1 MQIKSMWKMAAFG
14 LAVVAMLVAPAQ
26 AVRERK
32 AASGAAPGDAEGTTS
47 IEARRRL
54 DAAMELMQ
62 AKETER
68 GVRMLESILEQY
80 PSSRSVY
87 PAALELGRH
96 YLAVREQN
104 KAIPLLGRLKALNQ
118 PGKEL
123 KGDEKE
129 WYLESLYMTGL
140 AYFQMRQFGEAFP
153 VLRKI
158 TVNYSGTVWA
168 NQAYYYIGMCHFVQK
183 NWSKAIETLGMVGTF
198 VDPDSPA
205 AEYMEIGRRFYM
217 RTEDRDLPLLARL
230 GRQSQVLVQTSHGDR
245 EQIEMISLASGGE
258 VMIGSLQTT
267 VGLPKPGDGVLQL
280 LCGDAIVSTYVDEG
294 TESGTA
300 NVSRSNL
307 VKAVSTASLALTLG
321 DYDTAA
327 VASYQDD
334 WSYML
339 LQDADLDV
347 SDVADKT
354 EVTVVSRYKK
364 ESDDQA
370 VVELKQDSA
379 AVEYI
384 TRDQVRVTMTEQGAN
399 TPVHTGR
406 FEGKFRVAGPRASE
420 APNLSDDILTCQ
432 DGDELMASYT
442 DTMNIDGPVPRT
454 ITVSVPV
461 LGHVDSRPIANN
473 DYVPDPLILAKKNLV
488 EASAYLELARIFRSV
503 GLVKGAKEKVVAGL
517 DRSMDVMKLTGSVPS
532 AMVQEAYKV
541 TWELH
546 IAADDFANAMTVC
559 STFNKLYP
567 DSPIVDE
574 ALMGMGRVH
583 MENKDFRAAVAMFTQ
598 VLSLQRSE
606 AKGEAQYRIG
616 EAAEVEAE
624 ELARNVQKQKG
635 APKGPGGAGIPA
647 YKLCAERYKDSSFAP
662 LAIAK
667 VIDFY
672 IDSKDYV
679 QANAL
684 LEQVFID
691 YPDADFLASM
701 LLKWTLVAFQSG
713 DYGKALEKCQMLIS
727 QYPDSPHA
735 AKGKDILPKV
745 QQKVSGSAGAGGGT
759 ESSVG
764 TGAAGRATSN

>member
-1 MQIKSMWKMAAFG
+1 MQSKSTWRMAAFG

-32 AASGAAPGDAEGTTS
+32 VASGAAPGDAEGSTS
-47 IEARRRL
+47 IEARRRF

-96 YLAVREQN
+96 YLAAREQN

-123 KGDEKE
+123 KGDEKD
-129 WYLESLYMTGL
+129 WYLESLYMTGV

-158 TVNYSGTVWA
+158 TANYSGTVWA

-183 NWSKAIETLGMVGTF
+183 NWSKAIETLGLVGTF

-205 AEYMEIGRRFYM
+205 AEYMEIGRRFYV
-217 RTEDRDLPLLARL
+217 RIEDRDLPLLCRL
-230 GRQSQVLVQTSHGDR
+230 GRKPQVTVQTTHGDR
-245 EQIEMISLASGGE
+245 EQLEMISLASGGE
-258 VMIGSLQTT
+258 VMIGSLQSV
-267 VGLPKPGDGVLQL
+267 VGLPKPGDGILQL
-280 LCGDAIVSTYVDEG
+280 LSGDTIVSTYIDEG
-294 TESGTA
+294 TESGAA
-300 NVSRSNL
+300 NVARTNV

-321 DYDTAA
+321 DYDSAA
-327 VASYQDD
+327 VAAYQDD
-334 WSYML
+334 WSFLRL
-339 LQDADLDV
+339 LDADLDV
-347 SDVADKT
+347 SDAADKT

-364 ESDDQA
+364 EATDEA
-370 VVELKQDSA
+370 VLERKPDSA

-384 TRDQVRVTMTEQGAN
+384 TRDQVRVTLTEQGTN

-406 FEGKFRVAGPRASE
+406 FVGKFRVEGPHGSE
-420 APNLSDDILTCQ
+420 APNRSDDILTCQ

-454 ITVSVPV
+454 ITVSLPV
-461 LGHVDSRPIANN
+461 LGHVDSRPIANTDN
-473 DYVPDPLILAKKNLV
+473 VPDPLILAKKNLV
-488 EASAYLELARIFRSV
+488 EATAYLELARIFRSV
-503 GLVKGAKEKVVAGL
+503 GLMKGAKEKVVAGL
-517 DRSMDVMKLTGSVPS
+517 DRSTDVMKLTGSVPT
-532 AMVQEAYKV
+532 AMVQEAFKV

-546 IAADDFANAMTVC
+546 IAADDFVNAMIVC
-559 STFNKLYP
+559 SAFNKLYP
-567 DSPIVDE
+567 DSPLVDE
-574 ALMGMGRVH
+574 ALMGMGRIH
-583 MENKDFRAAVAMFTQ
+583 MENKDFKAAVAMFTQ

-616 EAAEVEAE
+616 EAAELEAE
-624 ELARNVQKQKG
+624 ELARAAPKG
-635 APKGPGGAGIPA
+635 ATKGPGGAGIPA

-667 VIDFY
+667 VIDFH

-679 QANAL
+679 QANAM

-701 LLKWTLVAFQSG
+701 YLKWTLVAFQSG
-713 DYGKALEKCQMLIS
+713 DYGKALEKCQTLIS

-735 AKGKDILPKV
+735 AKAKDILPKI
-745 QQKVSGSAGAGGGT
+745 QQKVSGSAGGAGGP
-759 ESSVG
+759 ESSAA
-764 TGAAGRATSN
+764 TNAAGTATSN